1 MTMRL
6 LNVLALLALPPLRA
20 ACDKPPADQ
29 PHTALAEGATAPA
42 VALPDQKSATWTL
55 SQHLPA
61 AVVFYRGHW

>member
-1 MTMRL
+1 MTTRL
-6 LNVLALLALPPLRA
+6 FGVLALLALPPLRA

-29 PHTALAEGATAPA
+29 PRTAIAEGTQAPA
-42 VALPDQKSATWTL
+42 VALPDSKGTTWTL

>member
-1 MTMRL
+1 MTVRL
-6 LNVLALLALPPLRA
+6 LTVLALLALPPLRA

-29 PHTALAEGATAPA
+29 ARTAIAEGALAPA
-42 VALPDQKSATWTL
+42 IALPDQKGVTWTL

>member
-1 MTMRL
+1 MTVRL
-6 LNVLALLALPPLRA
+6 LTVLALLALPPLRA

-29 PHTALAEGATAPA
+29 PRSAIAEGAKAPA
-42 VALPDQKSATWTL
+42 VALPDQKGATWTL

>member
-1 MTMRL
+1 MTVRL
-6 LNVLALLALPPLRA
+6 LTVLALLALPPLRA

-29 PHTALAEGATAPA
+29 PRSAIAEGAPAPA
-42 VALPDQKSATWTL
+42 VALPDQKGATWTL